1 MVTATCLAGTDEDAS
16 HDLKRVQQTTEKPAP
31 YTPQPTPTEKRSDQ
45 YVDEYE
51 ETEERIELDPGHAE
65 PQRHKPQLQDEY
77 HEEKTIEYLDE
88 PKAPQAYRFG
98 FEIKDEHQGHQF
110 RHEQKDVKGNIKGR
124 FGYRDAKGQYR
135 QVEYIADDHGFRAKV
150 KTNEAGTLDQN
161 PANVEIE
168 KDKNE
173 AFKDYPQHIDS
184 TRTTIPNTDY
194 THETGAESQKYHRQP
209 VKEAPTYSDEPGY
222 ETHHDQ
228 SVNYEAHSRHPYSNQ
243 ESESYPQSKNEPS
256 AKKVKSSTRR
266 PTTYQYELE
275 NDGYSH
281 KHEKRPSYEAYEAPK
296 TTHYYPE
303 DDKEYHISQQEQT
316 IPNVQEDTA
325 KESNPSADDYEEYKN
340 YHPAKENKHYTKR
353 IILPQIAEQHSHSYH
368 QENYHNQDLKE
379 HSYPVNEN
387 PAVLKYEYE
396 GDSSRGNKLEYS
408 KTSGNYPEQV
418 PVSHPYIRVVEEPHQ
433 SIPVGYEKEPIS
445 YGHRQVSY
453 EKSHPQTKSVVT
465 IYPRNNVHH
474 QQQDSIYE
482 ERNYEHP
489 FQGNY
494 RVINPNIPEQYE
506 EKREEISSKISSRG
520 SLKYNSKNNEQE
532 PLKKAVLELN
542 ADVYKRLIEDKSPGR
557 RIVAIPINQL
567 HNDPSDH
574 SKSTLHSNSG
584 KPHGILHIPL
594 DGESQSTIDLKNLP
608 LVLQIP
614 QDRNTNY
621 HRPQAIYQD
630 HLSQDKH
637 PAVYADGSQTPVVS
651 ITKSS
656 GQLNKNKEYAKSKW
670 IPMSPSWSNQ
680 AQRKSSHG
688 NNSPVS
694 PIRES
699 PKLVIHR
706 VSNEKV
712 QQTLHRKFRA
722 SC

>member
-1 MVTATCLAGTDEDAS
+1 MVTVTCLAGTDEDAS

-88 PKAPQAYRFG
+88 PK
-98 FEIKDEHQGHQF
+98 
-110 RHEQKDVKGNIKGR
+110 
-124 FGYRDAKGQYR
+124 
-135 QVEYIADDHGFRAKV
+135 
-150 KTNEAGTLDQN
+150 TNEAGTLDQN

-173 AFKDYPQHIDS
+173 AFKDYSHHIDN
-184 TRTTIPNTDY
+184 TQTTIPNTDY
-194 THETGAESQKYHRQP
+194 NHETGAESQKYHRQP

-228 SVNYEAHSRHPYSNQ
+228 SKTNHLPVR
-243 ESESYPQSKNEPS
+243 
-256 AKKVKSSTRR
+256 TRK
-266 PTTYQYELE
+266 
-275 NDGYSH
+275 DGYSY
-281 KHEKRPSYEAYEAPK
+281 KHEKRPSYEAYEAPQ
-296 TTHYYPE
+296 TSHYYPE
-303 DDKEYHISQQEQT
+303 DDKEYHVSQQEQT
-316 IPNVQEDTA
+316 IPNVQEETV

-340 YHPAKENKHYTKR
+340 YHPGKENEHYTKR
-353 IILPQIAEQHSHSYH
+353 IILPQIAEQNSHSYH
-368 QENYHNQDLKE
+368 QENYHNQDFKE

-387 PAVLKYEYE
+387 PSALKYEYE

-408 KTSGNYPEQV
+408 KTSDNYPVQA
-418 PVSHPYIRVVEEPHQ
+418 PVSHPYVRVVEEPHQ
-433 SIPVGYEKEPIS
+433 SIPVRAIE
-445 YGHRQVSY
+445 
-453 EKSHPQTKSVVT
+453 
-465 IYPRNNVHH
+465 
-474 QQQDSIYE
+474 
-482 ERNYEHP
+482 
-489 FQGNY
+489 
-494 RVINPNIPEQYE
+494 
-506 EKREEISSKISSRG
+506 
-520 SLKYNSKNNEQE
+520 
-532 PLKKAVLELN
+532 KAVLELN
-542 ADVYKRLIEDKSPGR
+542 ADVYKQLIEDKSPGR

-567 HNDPSDH
+567 HNDPSDRA
-574 SKSTLHSNSG
+574 KSTLHSNSG

-614 QDRNTNY
+614 HDRNANY
-621 HRPQAIYQD
+621 HRPQAIYQE

-637 PAVYADGSQTPVVS
+637 PSVYADGSQIPVVS

-688 NNSPVS
+688 NNSP
-694 PIRES
+694 IRES

-706 VSNEKV
+706 VANEKV
-712 QQTLHRKFRA
+712 QQTLHSENSEPVADLRKHLGA
-722 SC
+722 SASNVSSRTKIMKSKMYTLKASPTIRNTKDSRYKPEQRMHSLTRS